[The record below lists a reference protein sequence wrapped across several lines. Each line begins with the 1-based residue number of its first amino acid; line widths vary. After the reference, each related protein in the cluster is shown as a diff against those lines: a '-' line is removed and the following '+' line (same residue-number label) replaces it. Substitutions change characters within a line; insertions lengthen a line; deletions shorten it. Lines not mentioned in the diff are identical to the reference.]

1 MRTLHPF
8 IVDGCPPLAD
18 RLKDVAQ
25 KQYTQ
30 REAELGAG
38 KTVEQYTP
46 AHAASAPDA
55 AMDADD
61 DL

>member
-1 MRTLHPF
+1 VR
-8 IVDGCPPLAD
+8 D

-38 KTVEQYTP
+38 KAVEQYTP

-55 AMDADD
+55 AMD

>member
-1 MRTLHPF
+1 M
-8 IVDGCPPLAD
+8 
-18 RLKDVAQ
+18 KDVAQ

-38 KTVEQYTP
+38 KTVEKYTP
-46 AHAASAPDA
+46 AHAKSKEDT
-55 AMDADD
+55 AME